1 MKKIGF
7 THSTVDKFVFYRGKT
22 RYTDDSIITGPDQEE
37 IYQIIE
43 DLKRFKLI
51 LTVEVDLQ
59 NFLWVNI

>member
-1 MKKIGF
+1 MKEIGF
-7 THSTVDKFVFYRGKT
+7 THSTVDEFVFYRGRT
-22 RYTDDSIITGPDQEE
+22 RYTDESIITGPDQEE

-51 LTVEVDLQ
+51 LTAEEYIQ